1 MFFQSINDMMG
12 EGDTLVVIVNK
23 SNAGTLNLTITPK
36 GTFKHANLG
45 TGLSVEET
53 PQQLDADLGANLS
66 RYTVARRSL
75 QEQIEAAAVVLDSAS
90 KAVVA
95 DAVKRMATKP
105 GADAK
110 PNTSDTKVPT
120 AGTATLQGANT
131 SDRDG
136 GLNLF

>member
-12 EGDTLVVIVNK
+12 EGDTLVLIVNK
-23 SNAGTLNLTITPK
+23 SNVGTLNLTITPK
-36 GTFKHANLG
+36 GTFKNANLG
-45 TGLSVEET
+45 AGLNVEAT
-53 PQQLDADLGANLS
+53 PQQLDVDLGANLG

-90 KAVVA
+90 KAVAA
-95 DAVKRMATKP
+95 DAVKRMAAKP

-110 PNTSDTKVPT
+110 PNTSDTKVP
-120 AGTATLQGANT
+120 AVGTATPPSANGG
-131 SDRDG
+131 DRDG